1 MDEPHYIYLGQ
12 NVQKPPWTWVLK
24 IWSFEDILP
33 IFQFY
38 TESILQHM
46 MKTYMAQIEAK
57 YTPF

>member
-1 MDEPHYIYLGQ
+1 MDEPHYIYFGQ
-12 NVQKPPWTWVLK
+12 NVQQPPCTWVLK
-24 IWSFEDILP
+24 ISNFEDILP

-46 MKTYMAQIEAK
+46 MQTYIAQIGAK